1 MHTVDYAQ
9 HGAYALLDATPSQEI
24 AYMQIEPEFG
34 SQDCQLSVAL
44 VPFTQADW
52 STDSSGGDNMAVS
65 TVRRRRLGGVLRKL
79 REERKLTAEV
89 VAEATG
95 MSQPKLT
102 RIETAHTAAKIE
114 DVNKLL
120 DYYGCDDEDFR
131 AGLIAIT
138 KDGSKRGWWL
148 SYRDVL
154 HATATDLILLE
165 SDASTLR
172 TYEPAFIPG
181 LFQTPEYA
189 RVVIDRLRTESSGT
203 VEDMV
208 QVRMARQSIL
218 TRPNP
223 VQVWAVIHET
233 ALCANANRPD
243 IMSAQLDKLVSLS
256 RLSNVN
262 IQVMPAG
269 AAIHP
274 GMAGAFALLGFPQR
288 ADLDVVLAEGLISS
302 LWVEHPNDVEIYRAK
317 FQEITAE
324 ALPVDSSLDFITA
337 QRDKLK

>member
-1 MHTVDYAQ
+1 
-9 HGAYALLDATPSQEI
+9 
-24 AYMQIEPEFG
+24 
-34 SQDCQLSVAL
+34 
-44 VPFTQADW
+44 
-52 STDSSGGDNMAVS
+52 MAVS
-65 TVRRRRLGGVLRKL
+65 TVRRRRLGGELRKL
-79 REERKLTAEV
+79 REQRKLTAEV

-120 DYYGCDDEDFR
+120 DFYGCDDQDFR

-148 SYRDVL
+148 SYRDVIN
-154 HATATDLILLE
+154 ATANDLILLE
-165 SDASTLR
+165 TDASTYK

-189 RVVIDRLRTESSGT
+189 RIVIERLRVRSGGT
-203 VEDMV
+203 VDDLV
-208 QVRMARQSIL
+208 QVRMARQHIL

-223 VQVWAVIHET
+223 VQVWAVIHEA
-233 ALCANANRPD
+233 ALCANSNRPD
-243 IMSAQLDKLVSLS
+243 IMAPQLDRLLTLS
-256 RLSNVN
+256 RLANVN
-262 IQVMPAG
+262 IQVMPTS

-274 GMAGAFALLGFPQR
+274 GMSGAMALMGFPQR
-288 ADLDVVLAEGLISS
+288 QDLDVVLVEGLISS
-302 LWVEHPNDVEIYRAK
+302 LWVEEPADVELYRGK

-337 QRDKLK
+337 QRDKIK